1 MALPHQRNLLDS
13 IRRDNCKCKPVSVQ
27 QITKSFAWKQKQQ
40 LQVRA
45 TFQVSACSQL
55 LLGSDQHLCDDPSPP
70 TQTQTNSHVFTIVC
84 QWPMGRNSTQLRYF
98 GHLRKLSDLVRLNA
112 FQVQLSAFF
121 LLLGSAGRKRSI
133 LFYVWGNRQLNSVNG
148 NGSYVN
154 VQISQQKRNKFIAL
168 ASSVARLLINLNNIS
183 LSLRPVI
190 DC

>member
-13 IRRDNCKCKPVSVQ
+13 IRRDNCKCKPVSVP

-121 LLLGSAGRKRSI
+121 CYWVQLEGRSI